1 MKTIRLFTLVSAL
14 IICFLFLCTGCEI
27 LDDLDTILGDE
38 TTVKTT
44 VQIANQTTSP
54 AQPSEQTTASSTAP
68 QTTET
73 TASVETA
80 EADLEYCKRAAV
92 TAMTNYNAF
101 DERVHTYS
109 DTSGDREYYYMFVT
123 SWGTWTQTDI
133 SSYHVKDLLLR
144 TYGKE
149 DGPTEWE
156 STAYKFTL
164 DVTFNA
170 ANNTYTIS
178 KVYPAYKEK
187 DDYTYTNMDYCASH
201 SLFTVPFSLIER
213 DR

>member
-1 MKTIRLFTLVSAL
+1 MKTIRCLLLISAL
-14 IICFLFLCTGCEI
+14 ILCFLFVFTGCEVF
-27 LDDLDTILGDE
+27 DDFTSINE
-38 TTVKTT
+38 KTT
-44 VQIANQTTSP
+44 SDQANHQTNPS
-54 AQPSEQTTASSTAP
+54 AQSMEQSNYITTAP
-68 QTTET
+68 QVTTEQAT
-73 TASVETA
+73 ESEPEV

-92 TAMTNYNAF
+92 TAMTNYCAF
-101 DERVHTYS
+101 DGKKHSYS

-123 SWGTWTQTDI
+123 SWGTWTKTDNKT
-133 SSYHVKDLLLR
+133 YHVEDLLLR

-149 DGPTEWE
+149 DGPTEWD

-164 DVTFNA
+164 DVTYNA

-178 KVYPAYKEK
+178 KVHPAYKETGE
-187 DDYTYTNMDYCASH
+187 YSYTNMDYCASH